1 MDSKELY
8 DKIMN
13 IDPKIRFTTIANKD
27 GRIEHTGHREGVS
40 NVLTSEESKK
50 SLQQA
55 IDSWNARNILS
66 EKIGE
71 GKYVLAEYGKIK
83 RITIPMGKDHLIYL
97 TADVDSDH
105 TKIID
110 GTLKLL

>member
-8 DKIMN
+8 GKIMD
-13 IDPKIRFTTIANKD
+13 IDPKIRFATIANKE
-27 GRIEHTGHREGVS
+27 GKIEHTGHREGVS
-40 NVLTSEESKK
+40 NVLTPDESKK

-55 IDSWNARNILS
+55 INSWNARNDLS

-71 GKYVLAEYGKIK
+71 GKYVLAEYAKIK
-83 RITIPMGKDHLIYL
+83 RITIPMGNDHLIYL